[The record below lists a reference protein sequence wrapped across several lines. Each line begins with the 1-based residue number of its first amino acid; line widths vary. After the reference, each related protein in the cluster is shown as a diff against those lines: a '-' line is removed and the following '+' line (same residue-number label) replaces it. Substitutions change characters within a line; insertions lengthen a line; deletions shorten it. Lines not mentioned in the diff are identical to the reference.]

1 MLRLSII
8 IISAIVLLVLQVS
21 LPLTINL
28 ALTVSLFIL
37 FVSRFADA
45 LWLGL
50 ISGFLLELYA
60 LTPFGVILASLLLT
74 LIVTNLLFTYF
85 FTNRSLPA
93 LLALGFSGTLIFRF
107 IFFLLNLVLMIK
119 LQIIFS
125 FTFRDYILITLWE
138 MISNTLLLL
147 VAYVITNRF
156 SQRMKT
162 VFLMR

>member
-1 MLRLSII
+1 MLRIAII
-8 IISAIVLLVLQVS
+8 IISAIILMVLQVS
-21 LPLTINL
+21 LPTTINL
-28 ALTVSLFIL
+28 VLTVSLFIL

-45 LWLGL
+45 LWLAL

-60 LTPFGVILASLLLT
+60 LTPFGMILASLLLT

-93 LLALGFSGTLIFRF
+93 LLALGFAGTLIFRF
-107 IFFLLNLVLMIK
+107 IFFVLNLVLMIK
-119 LQIIFS
+119 LQINFS

-147 VAYVITNRF
+147 MAFILMNRF
-156 SQRMKT
+156 SQRLKA

>member
-1 MLRLSII
+1 M
-8 IISAIVLLVLQVS
+8 VLQVS
-21 LPLTINL
+21 LPMAINL
-28 ALTVSLFIL
+28 VLTVSLFIL

-93 LLALGFSGTLIFRF
+93 LLALGFSGTLIFRS

-119 LQIIFS
+119 LQINFS

-138 MISNTLLLL
+138 MISNILILLMAFVLL
-147 VAYVITNRF
+147 NLF
-156 SQRMKT
+156 SKRLKT
-162 VFLMR
+162 VFLMRY